1 MRPSVLLIA
10 AFVCLT
16 STIAVAL
23 AHMGKD
29 MPRPFLQRHALMGSL
44 AAHTKAI
51 KAAIGAKDM
60 KLAASQAEAI
70 HWLARVLPDTFPK
83 GSGPAMGMTRAAPKI
98 WADWNGFTKA
108 SNRLAE
114 TASALQKKA
123 TADDLKASEAAFK
136 AMTVQ
141 GCGGC
146 HKVYRTAKR

>member
-1 MRPSVLLIA
+1 MV
-10 AFVCLT
+10 AFVCLA
-16 STIAVAL
+16 STIAVAF

-51 KAAIGAKDM
+51 KVAIDAKDM

-70 HWLARVLPDTFPK
+70 HWLARILPDTFPK
-83 GSGPAMGMTRAAPKI
+83 GSGPEMGTTRAAPKI
-98 WADWNGFTKA
+98 WADWDGFTKA

-114 TASALQKKA
+114 IATTLRKTA